1 MMGIG
6 KERYGFFRKRYYI
19 KVDNITNYYYSK
31 YHFVKTIV
39 ENVEKLKIGAM
50 DELKIDSLL
59 EKML

>member
-1 MMGIG
+1 MV
-6 KERYGFFRKRYYI
+6 FFRKRYYI